1 MPDEGTPTGAATQAD
16 AGQSPQEGTAQG
28 GQQSTGSTSTT
39 QADGQGGQGDDSG
52 NEAISPEDLR
62 KLRSENKTLR
72 SRLRPLEE
80 AENRR
85 KQEGQ
90 SEEERR
96 AAIERER
103 DEARDQLRRERVE
116 RAIVSVS
123 VAQNAVDP
131 DAVVALIR
139 QSEVEFDADGKPT
152 NVETLVKALLRS
164 KPYLSKGNPRGS
176 ANGGEGGG
184 GTRSS
189 GDFNSMI
196 RRQAGREG

>member
-16 AGQSPQEGTAQG
+16 AGQSPQAGTAQG
-28 GQQSTGSTSTT
+28 GQQSNGSTSAT
-39 QADGQGGQGDDSG
+39 QVDGQGDQGDDSG
-52 NEAISPEDLR
+52 NDTISPEEAR

-72 SRLRPLEE
+72 TRLKPLEAAEEQRKREAQTE
-80 AENRR
+80 AERI
-85 KQEGQ
+85 
-90 SEEERR
+90 
-96 AAIERER
+96 ATTERER
-103 DEARDQLRRERVE
+103 DEARDQLKRERVE
-116 RAIVSVS
+116 RKIVSVS

-131 DAVVALIR
+131 DAVVALI
-139 QSEVEFDADGKPT
+139 SPSKVEFDADGQPT
-152 NVETLVKALLRS
+152 NVETLVKELLTA
-164 KPYLSKGNPRGS
+164 KPYLSKGRPRGS